1 MAKFSQTTR
10 VLLAVTPI
18 VEFLDYYL
26 TYNSGNQ
33 SRPQVVF
40 APLQKI
46 PKKTAK
52 HDARQGT
59 IDQDPEYLSFL
70 GILESG
76 APLQAA
82 STLPSISASVNAL
95 GDAARP
101 DEKPTS
107 TPLIEYI
114 RAQKA
119 AGISA
124 NEKAAKKDKDQRRE
138 KRAADRKSKATGKS
152 AAEKEKEKEK
162 SVRVEKVVKLAVRVA
177 NSEIAAAAIRKAKT
191 LETPNTPTPVKVAA
205 ATLDVTKPPTPQA
218 TSISTKNPKRERGS
232 AAVAAAILQRDLGLG
247 GPLQRKDRRGVIQQ
261 AVPSNN
267 SSELTS
273 DEAITKS
280 VKPGPLPV
288 LEIKPG
294 EGSQPPQKSRRSRGR
309 NRGGQ
314 GGQSNTGT
322 DAAPLS
328 KAPISILKKQGSS
341 AGGDGPGAG
350 PATPPQIL
358 KRDIPAAPSPSLAT
372 PISQLSATPASPA
385 STAQSPQA
393 PLHGPKGGRG
403 RPSQSGTTNTGLEN
417 RAKNISAIDGNDA
430 QMSARLAS
438 GSNPTTPSNSHP
450 PPTVVQESFTTNSG
464 GGPGVTPS
472 GLVVTGDYVGGG
484 QGSRGGRGG
493 YWAHR
498 GPRGG
503 GFPPRG
509 PGRGGRGRGGGGRGG
524 RGGSQGGNAA

>member
-1 MAKFSQTTR
+1 MADSSQTTR
-10 VLLAVTPI
+10 VLLAAAPF
-18 VEFLDYYL
+18 VEFLVYYL

-46 PKKTAK
+46 PKKIAK

-82 STLPSISASVNAL
+82 STLPSISSSVNAL

-177 NSEIAAAAIRKAKT
+177 NSEIAAAANRKAKT
-191 LETPNTPTPVKVAA
+191 LEAPNTPTPGKVAA
-205 ATLDVTKPPTPQA
+205 ATLDVAKPPTPQA
-218 TSISTKNPKRERGS
+218 TSISTKNSKRERGS

-247 GPLQRKDRRGVIQQ
+247 GPLQRKDRRGVVQQ
-261 AVPSNN
+261 VVPNP
-267 SSELTS
+267 SELAP

-280 VKPGPLPV
+280 VKPGPQPV
-288 LEIKPG
+288 LESKPS

-314 GGQSNTGT
+314 GVQSSTGT
-322 DAAPLS
+322 DAAPPA

-341 AGGDGPGAG
+341 VGGDGPGAG
-350 PATPPQIL
+350 PATAPQIL
-358 KRDIPAAPSPSLAT
+358 KRDTPAAPNPPLAT
-372 PISQLSATPASPA
+372 PISQLSATPTSPT
-385 STAQSPQA
+385 STVQSSQA

-403 RPSQSGTTNTGLEN
+403 RPSQSGRGGITNTGLEN
-417 RAKNISAIDGNDA
+417 RTRNISATDGNDA
-430 QMSARLAS
+430 RISARPAS
-438 GSNPTTPSNSHP
+438 GSNPTAPPNSHS
-450 PPTVVQESFTTNSG
+450 PPTVVQEPLTTNSG

-472 GLVVTGDYVGGG
+472 GLVVAGDYVGGG

-509 PGRGGRGRGGGGRGG
+509 PGKGGRGDRK
-524 RGGSQGGNAA
+524 SVV